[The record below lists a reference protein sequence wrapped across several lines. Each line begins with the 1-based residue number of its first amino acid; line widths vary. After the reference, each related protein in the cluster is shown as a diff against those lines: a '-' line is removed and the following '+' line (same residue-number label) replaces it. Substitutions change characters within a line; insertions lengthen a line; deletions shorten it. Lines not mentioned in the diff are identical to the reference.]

1 MSKLKKILWK
11 TFKVLLIVIAS
22 LAILSYGYFIY
33 PLWGYPFNQQRHG
46 QLPLTPQW
54 ALECWLWEDDVNTA
68 AYVDELLEGYK
79 AHDIPVRTILIDSPW
94 GYRYNDFDVDTTLY
108 PDYESWFKGLEEE
121 GYRVVLWMTSMVNS
135 FNKDLE
141 LKEDPEWYQEA
152 KENGYLVADGEEN
165 KWWKGRGGFID
176 YTNPE
181 AMEWWRGMQ
190 QKVFDLGIDGWKL
203 DGTATLF
210 WKNLGPIP
218 FFYKKTAGGLMTTRQ
233 YMDHYYR
240 DEYQHGLTQNPEFVT
255 LSRSMDRG
263 FHPEG
268 FAPFDASPV
277 NWVGDQEHKWVT
289 KEMIA
294 EKEEKKDI
302 ALEGIQ
308 GFESAITSIL
318 ESAELGY
325 NIIGSDI
332 AGFSGS
338 TIPPRLYIRWA
349 QFSAFNGLFLN
360 GGHGERRLWKR
371 SEQELQI
378 IREYSWLHTEL
389 IPYMYHY
396 VVTAHEGGR
405 RLMKPV
411 DGKYHYMFCENLLVA
426 PIYKDELINEV
437 KLPEGKWRY
446 WFDTKKVITGPVEF
460 NQEFSLEEYPA
471 FIREGAIIPMDIK
484 RRYTGIGES
493 EDDGYLTLLIFPTT
507 GSESFEVYREK
518 DESTIISYLMDEK
531 LEVNLTGK
539 KVPHILNIQIP
550 KIPQEVI
557 LDGMVLEEGVDYS
570 FDRQQ
575 LILKVRTLSYQ
586 KGKYTISIQ

>member
-1 MSKLKKILWK
+1 MSRVMNILKK
-11 TFKVLLIVIAS
+11 TFKILLILLAS
-22 LAILSYGYFIY
+22 LAVLSYAYFIY
-33 PLWGYPFNQQRHG
+33 PLWGYPFNHQRHG

-54 ALECWLWEDDVNTA
+54 ALECWLWEDDVNSA

-108 PDYESWFKGLEEE
+108 PEYENWFKGLEEQ

-152 KENGYLVADGEEN
+152 KEKGYLVADGEEN

-181 AMEWWRGMQ
+181 AMEWWHGIQ
-190 QKVFDLGIDGWKL
+190 QQVFDLGIDGWKL

-210 WKNLGPIP
+210 WKNLGPVP

-289 KEMIA
+289 KEMI
-294 EKEEKKDI
+294 ETEEKKDI

-332 AGFSGS
+332 AGFSGK

-371 SEQELQI
+371 SEQELEI

-396 VVTAHEGGR
+396 VVTAHEGGP
-405 RLMKPV
+405 RLMKPIG
-411 DGKYHYMFCENLLVA
+411 GKYHYMFGESLLVA
-426 PIYKDELINEV
+426 PIYQDELKNEIT
-437 KLPEGKWRY
+437 LPEGRWRY
-446 WFDTKKVITGPVEF
+446 WFNDTAVIDGPSVFEQKF
-460 NQEFSLEEYPA
+460 PLDEYPV
-471 FIREGAIIPMDIK
+471 FIREGSIIPMNIE
-484 RRYTGIGES
+484 REYTGIGTS
-493 EDDGYLTLLIFPTT
+493 EDEGFLTFMIYPDLD
-507 GSESFEVYREK
+507 SSSFEVFRER
-518 DESTIISYLMDEK
+518 DESTTLSYERKGNHLYIT
-531 LEVNLTGK
+531 LTGK
-539 KVPHILNIQIP
+539 RVPHILNIQLSNKP
-550 KIPQEVI
+550 HAVA
-557 LDGMVLEEGVDYS
+557 LDEIELSGNSYEYLSQQQKLRIKTHDYS
-570 FDRQQ
+570 
-575 LILKVRTLSYQ
+575 S
-586 KGKYTISIQ
+586 GKYEIAIN